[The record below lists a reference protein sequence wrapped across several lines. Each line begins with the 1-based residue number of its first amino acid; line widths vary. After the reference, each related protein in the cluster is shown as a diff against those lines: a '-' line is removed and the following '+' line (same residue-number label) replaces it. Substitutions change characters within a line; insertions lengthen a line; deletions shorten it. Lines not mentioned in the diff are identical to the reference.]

1 MYRGAAAGEAAK
13 EMFNDKP
20 QLVHPS
26 PSHRS
31 RQAITPCRDVEMKS
45 PPDDDMTSPG
55 AAATEDAAKEM
66 FNDKPQ
72 SVHPSPSHHSL
83 QATAPC
89 RDVEIKSPHD
99 MQSPQ

>member
-1 MYRGAAAGEAAK
+1 
-13 EMFNDKP
+13 MFNDKP

-45 PPDDDMTSPG
+45 PPDDDMTSPR
-55 AAATEDAAKEM
+55 ATASHAAKEM